1 MAQII
6 DPNEVGALSGLGYGG
21 EEEEEE
27 EENNAY
33 ALYQNV
39 TQASPAFSGN
49 LRLQDVYG
57 TSKLPMYQWVKR
69 IETGQSSY
77 DPSNQFDNEMLEQY
91 KQNMAET
98 GEKSDNPTI
107 ASLVKDLAPGVASLG
122 VGAAFSGVMDPF
134 LAGKDTLGGRAT
146 SGLKTLLPGS
156 RNRLPG
162 EVARGQVDSVISSGK
177 VKDDFSFL
185 AGEDAQKALKA
196 RFAIKDQTDVQK
208 FDTGTGTAKN
218 PEYAYAVKSTDKAAI
233 DQAKNLGEE
242 NIATGGETAFG
253 QFGDR
258 LFTKSSAAGF
268 GVGFGTNFALGL
280 ITGQD
285 PLKAAKGA
293 AATAAGSTI
302 GSAAFGPI
310 GGFIGGAIGG
320 VLGGRV
326 ICNELHRQGLMDRER
341 VVLDYRFTRDYL
353 SPTHVNG
360 YHLWALLAVRQM
372 RRGRLVNF
380 WRHIATHRAN
390 EIAYI
395 FGKRDKPDYLGKV
408 YRRIFEPIC
417 WTLGLFGK
425 SRDWS
430 VLYNAKE
437 I

>member
-6 DPNEVGALSGLGYGG
+6 DPNEVGALTGLGYGG
-21 EEEEEE
+21 TEEEEE
-27 EENNAY
+27 EENAY
-33 ALYQNV
+33 SLYQNV
-39 TQASPAFSGN
+39 SQAAPELAKN

-98 GEKSDNPTI
+98 GERSDNPTI
-107 ASLVKDLAPGVASLG
+107 MDLVKGVTPGVVGIG
-122 VGAAFSGVMDPF
+122 VDAAFSGVMDPF
-134 LAGKDTLGGRAT
+134 LAGKDTLGDRAT
-146 SGLKTLLPGS
+146 AGLQSLIPGS
-156 RNRLPG
+156 KNKLPG
-162 EVARGQVDSVISSGK
+162 EVVRSQVDSVIASGK

-185 AGEDAQKALKA
+185 GGEDAQKALKD
-196 RFAIKDQTDVQK
+196 RFATKDTDVQQ
-208 FDTGTGTAKN
+208 FTIGTGKN
-218 PEYAYAVKSTDKAAI
+218 SQDFFAVKSTDKAATE
-233 DQAKNLGEE
+233 QATNLGEE

-268 GVGFGTNFALGL
+268 GVGFGTSFALGL

>member
-21 EEEEEE
+21 EEEEE

-98 GEKSDNPTI
+98 GEKSDDP
-107 ASLVKDLAPGVASLG
+107 ALAALVTGAASLG
-122 VGAAFSGVMDPF
+122 VDAAFSGMMDPF
-134 LAGKDTLGGRAT
+134 LAGKDTLSRAT
-146 SGLKTLLPGS
+146 SGLKTLIPGS
-156 RNRLPG
+156 RDLPG
-162 EVARGQVDSVISSGK
+162 EVARGQVDSAISSGN
-177 VKDDFSFL
+177 VPDDFSFL

-196 RFAIKDQTDVQK
+196 RFEDPLNTGKMNIQK

-233 DQAKNLGEE
+233 DQAKKYGEE

-258 LFTKSSAAGF
+258 LFTKSSAASF

-320 VLGGRV
+320 MVGGRV